1 MTLPLLR
8 ASILSAALF
17 AFLASFDEIALAY
30 FISSGDY
37 ATLPRHMFSA
47 LRDSID
53 PTIAVVS
60 SLLIVITSAL
70 IMLTFV
76 VGVGERRGQ
85 PTRA

>member
-1 MTLPLLR
+1 
-8 ASILSAALF
+8 
-17 AFLASFDEIALAY
+17 
-30 FISSGDY
+30 
-37 ATLPRHMFSA
+37 MFSA

-76 VGVGERRGQ
+76 VGLGERRG
-85 PTRA
+85 PATRA